1 MGEKHMSEPSFDV
14 VVIGGGP
21 GGYAA
26 AIKAAQLGLS
36 VACVE
41 KRATLGGTCLNVGC
55 IPSKALLESSE
66 KYLEAQTH
74 LSEHG
79 VNVSSVSLDLAALMQ
94 RKKKIVSELTGGI
107 EFLFRK
113 NKITHVKG
121 LGRLVGPHEV
131 EVLGEGQATPQKL
144 FAKSILI
151 ATGSEVAPLP
161 GATVDEKTIVT
172 STGALAL
179 EKVPAHLVVVG
190 GGYIGL
196 ELGTVWHR
204 LGAKVTVVEY
214 SETLLPMMDSELG
227 KALHRVL
234 NKQGLQ
240 FIMGAKV
247 TQVER
252 QGDDI
257 QLQLA
262 AVDLQKPLKESTLNC
277 DVVLLSVGR
286 RPYTEGLSLET
297 VGIALDER
305 GRIPVNGAFQTVVP
319 NIYAIGDVIRGPML
333 AHKAEEEGIAVA
345 EILAGQRGHVN
356 YDAIPSVIYTW
367 PEVASVGRTE
377 EELTTAGIAY
387 KVGKFPFSANSRAK
401 ATGQTEG
408 FVKILADA
416 SSDQVLGVH
425 IIGPHAGTLIAEAV
439 LGMEFKAASEDLA
452 RTCHAHPTL
461 NEAVKEAALA
471 VTGQALHM

>member
-1 MGEKHMSEPSFDV
+1 MTELVFDV

-26 AIKAAQLGLS
+26 AIKAAQLGLQ

-66 KYLEAQTH
+66 KYQEAQVH
-74 LSEHG
+74 LADHG
-79 VNVSSVSLDLAALMQ
+79 VNVGDVSLDLAAMMR
-94 RKKKIVSELTGGI
+94 RKAKIVTELTGGI

-113 NKITHVKG
+113 NKIAALRGH
-121 LGRLVGPHEV
+121 GRITGPNTV
-131 EVLGEGQATPQKL
+131 EVMTEGQDAPQVVQ
-144 FAKSILI
+144 ARTIVI

-161 GATVDEKTIVT
+161 GATVDEQTIVT

-179 EKVPAHLVVVG
+179 ERVPDHLVVVG

-214 SETLLPMMDSELG
+214 AEALLPMMDSELG
-227 KALHRVL
+227 KALHRTL
-234 NKQGLQ
+234 GKQGLQ
-240 FIMGAKV
+240 FMLGAKV
-247 TQVER
+247 EQVTRSES
-252 QGDDI
+252 GGV

-262 AVDLQKPLKESTLNC
+262 AVDASKPLKETSLLC

-286 RPYTEGLSLET
+286 RPYTEALGLET
-297 VGIALDER
+297 VGITLDER
-305 GRIPVNGAFQTVVP
+305 GRIPVNAQFQTAVP
-319 NIYAIGDVIRGPML
+319 SIFAIGDVIRGAML

-377 EELTTAGIAY
+377 EELKKAQVAY

-401 ATGQTEG
+401 ATGQTDG

-416 SSDQVLGVH
+416 HTDEVLGVH
-425 IIGPHAGTLIAEAV
+425 IIGPHAGTIIAEAV
-439 LGMEFKAASEDLA
+439 VGMEFRAASEDLA
-452 RTCHAHPTL
+452 RICHAHPTL

-471 VTGQALHM
+471 VTAQAIHM